1 MPGSFVLRSHNSDL
15 CAASCEAATRVALR
29 CSSGATAF
37 AEVSKESALLVDKN
51 ISDNKIVI
59 EKLKTDKNLF

>member
-1 MPGSFVLRSHNSDL
+1 
-15 CAASCEAATRVALR
+15 
-29 CSSGATAF
+29 
-37 AEVSKESALLVDKN
+37 LLVDKN

>member
-1 MPGSFVLRSHNSDL
+1 MLDKAIVMIGGGKLQMP
-15 CAASCEAATRVALR
+15 ALR
-29 CSSGATAF
+29 WAREAGLK
-37 AEVSKESALLVDKN
+37 VLLVDKN